1 MAQRKSSEY
10 FDIKGTLMMYL
21 SKWYLFL
28 ISVIICVGLAFVYS
42 KMKKDVFAVRANIAI
57 TEENSSP
64 MGMLGSLNEVFGSG
78 ARVDDEIF
86 IITSHTVYR
95 DVVKNLGLQ
104 FNYVVKKG
112 FLESETAYPDRP
124 LVLDVPPMFADTL
137 STSLFFKVKVDE
149 KGRADVKMKALKET
163 VLEVEDVPLPATLD
177 SPYGKLVLRPTEYFE
192 KGKDLKTY
200 ISVFSLDFATEILA
214 SQVVSEI
221 ASRKSSVVSMG
232 IDTPVPVLG
241 MAILNDIIKEY
252 NNRGIRDK
260 NIQAQTTANF
270 IDGRLRLLA
279 SDLDVAE
286 SDIQNYKQKEGIVDL
301 PTEVKYQSEK
311 KGQVEAEL
319 IKAQTEAEVLRMIR
333 DFITDPANS
342 TSLVP
347 MTSDNNGLNAG
358 ITTYNEL
365 MIKRLDI
372 AGNARSNNAALRAL
386 DEQLAAMRGNIN
398 TSVEKAYETQRVRIN
413 ELESVKRST
422 EGRLGNVPAQER
434 AYRDMMRQQT
444 IKQELYVYLLQRREE
459 TSMLL
464 ANATPKG
471 TIIDEAYTL
480 IEPLNMSRKMMLAI
494 AFIIGLLLPLLFLWL
509 KNFLNDKFDSIS
521 SLRKYTDVPILGEIC
536 EDRSGKN
543 LVVLPGDTSSTS
555 ELFRLLRSNLQ
566 FVLNNRDEK
575 VILVTSTNSGEGKS
589 FVSVNLA
596 ASLAILGKK
605 VLLVGLDIRKPRLAS
620 YLGINP
626 PLGLTQY
633 LASSDVTL
641 DSIIVHSAEI
651 KDLDIICAGPV
662 PPNPGELLASHRL
675 EEFFASARGIYDY
688 IVIDSAPVGMV
699 SDTFALNRFANA
711 TVYVCRANYTTTR
724 DISFIN
730 EVYDTKRLN
739 RLSLVVNGTTAKKGY
754 GYGVDGRDK
763 HSK

>member
-28 ISVIICVGLAFVYS
+28 ISVIICVGLAFVYTRRTQ
-42 KMKKDVFAVRANIAI
+42 DIYGVRANISI
-57 TEENSSP
+57 NTESISP
-64 MGMLGSLNEVFGSG
+64 MSMMGSLNDVFGSG
-78 ARVDDEIF
+78 ARIDDEIF
-86 IITSHTVYR
+86 IISSHSVYR
-95 DVVKNLGLQ
+95 DVVRDLGLQ
-104 FNYVVKKG
+104 TSHYVRKG
-112 FLESETAYPDRP
+112 FMNTVFAFKDYPVTVQTPEQYLDTVTVP
-124 LVLDVPPMFADTL
+124 VAFTVKANDKGLVDI
-137 STSLFFKVKVDE
+137 
-149 KGRADVKMKALKET
+149 RMKAGKET
-163 VLEVEDVPLPATLD
+163 VAEVEDAKFPVSLN
-177 SPYGKLVLRPTEYFE
+177 SPFGKFVFTPTEYYE
-192 KGKDLKTY
+192 KGKSLKTY
-200 ISVFSLDFATEILA
+200 IAINSLDAAVENLAT
-214 SQVVSEI
+214 QVVSTI
-221 ASRKSSVVSMG
+221 ASRKSNVVQMA
-232 IDTPVPVLG
+232 IDTPTPELG

-252 NNRGIRDK
+252 NARGIHDK
-260 NIQAQTTANF
+260 NLEAQATANF
-270 IDGRLRLLA
+270 IDARLKLLS

-301 PTEVKYQSEK
+301 EVEVKYQSEK

-358 ITTYNEL
+358 ISSYNEL

-372 AGNARSNNAALRAL
+372 AGNAKPNNAALRAL
-386 DEQLAAMRGNIN
+386 DEQLAAMRNNIN
-398 TSVEKAYETQRVRIN
+398 TSVEKAYDTQRVRIN
-413 ELESVKRST
+413 ELKAVKNTT

-444 IKQELYVYLLQRREE
+444 IKQQLYVFLLQRREE
-459 TSMLL
+459 ASMLL
-464 ANATPKG
+464 ANTTPKG

-480 IEPLNMSRKMMLAI
+480 IEPLNMSKKMILAI
-494 AFIIGLLLPLLFLWL
+494 AFVIGLLIVPVILWL

-521 SLRKYTDVPILGEIC
+521 SLRKYTDVPVLGEIC

-675 EEFFASARGIYDY
+675 EEFFAAARGIYDY

>member
-28 ISVIICVGLAFVYS
+28 ISVIICVGLAFVYTRRTQ
-42 KMKKDVFAVRANIAI
+42 DIYGVRANISI
-57 TEENSSP
+57 NTESISP
-64 MGMLGSLNEVFGSG
+64 MSMMGSLNDVFGSG
-78 ARVDDEIF
+78 ARIDDEIF
-86 IITSHTVYR
+86 IISSHSVYR
-95 DVVKNLGLQ
+95 DVVRDLGLQ
-104 FNYVVKKG
+104 TSHFVRKG
-112 FLESETAYPDRP
+112 FMNTVFAFKDYPVAVQTPEQYLDTVTVP
-124 LVLDVPPMFADTL
+124 VAFTVKANDKGLVDI
-137 STSLFFKVKVDE
+137 
-149 KGRADVKMKALKET
+149 RMKAGKET
-163 VLEVEDVPLPATLD
+163 VAEVEDAKFPVSLN
-177 SPYGKLVLRPTEYFE
+177 SPFGKFVFTPTEYYE
-192 KGKDLKTY
+192 KGKSLKTY
-200 ISVFSLDFATEILA
+200 IAINSLDAAVENLAT
-214 SQVVSEI
+214 QVVSTI
-221 ASRKSSVVSMG
+221 ASRKSNVVQMA
-232 IDTPVPVLG
+232 IDTPTPELG
-241 MAILNDIIKEY
+241 MAVLNDIIKEY
-252 NNRGIRDK
+252 NARGIHDK
-260 NIQAQTTANF
+260 NLEAQATANF
-270 IDGRLRLLA
+270 IDARLKLLS

-301 PTEVKYQSEK
+301 EVEVKYQSEK

-333 DFITDPANS
+333 DFITDPANA

-358 ITTYNEL
+358 ISSYNEL

-372 AGNARSNNAALRAL
+372 AGNAKPNNAALRAL
-386 DEQLAAMRGNIN
+386 DEQLAAMRNNIN
-398 TSVEKAYETQRVRIN
+398 TSVEKAYDTQRVRIN
-413 ELESVKRST
+413 ELKAVKNTT

-444 IKQELYVYLLQRREE
+444 IKQQLYVFLLQRREE
-459 TSMLL
+459 ASMLL
-464 ANATPKG
+464 ANTTPKG

-480 IEPLNMSRKMMLAI
+480 IEPLNMSKKMILAI
-494 AFIIGLLLPLLFLWL
+494 AFVIGLLIVPVILWL

-521 SLRKYTDVPILGEIC
+521 SLRKYTDVPVLGEIC
-536 EDRSGKN
+536 EDRSGNN
-543 LVVLPGDTSSTS
+543 LVVRPGDTSSTS

-633 LASSDVTL
+633 LASSDVTI

-675 EEFFASARGIYDY
+675 EEFFAAARGIYDY

-699 SDTFALNRFANA
+699 SDTFALNRFVNA

-730 EVYDTKRLN
+730 EVYDSKRLN

-754 GYGVDGRDK
+754 GYGVDGSDK